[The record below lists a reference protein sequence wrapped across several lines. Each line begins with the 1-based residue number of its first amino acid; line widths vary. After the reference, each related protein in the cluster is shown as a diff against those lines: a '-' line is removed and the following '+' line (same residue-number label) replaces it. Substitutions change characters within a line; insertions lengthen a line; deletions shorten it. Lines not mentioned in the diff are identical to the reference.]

1 MGLALSIRS
10 FLSSSILLTFVYVL
24 PVHAQV
30 AERLDVVVKDVK
42 GDVEIMPPNT
52 LQWIPAK
59 AGRTFSQGAQIRTGP
74 FSSASLVFADS
85 SAALVDS
92 FTFMAIEKF
101 FKSGDVVTT
110 RINLIV
116 GSLVGTLNDGTPFE
130 NDYKIVTPS
139 RTASLSGSEI
149 KKVVAGA
156 MYRDTVRTGYR
167 KNGNANGERTGY
179 RKGEKAG
186 SIAQEKQ
193 RQRESSAP

>member
-1 MGLALSIRS
+1 MSIRS

-85 SAALVDS
+85 SVALADS
-92 FTFMAIEKF
+92 FTYMTIEKF
-101 FKSGDVVTT
+101 FKSGNVVTT

-116 GSLVGTLNDGTPFE
+116 GSLVSTLNDGTPFE

-156 MYRDTVRTGYR
+156 MYQDTVMTGYR
-167 KNGNANGERTGY
+167 KNGNANGEKTGH

-186 SIAQEKQ
+186 SIAREKQ

>member
-1 MGLALSIRS
+1 MSIRS
-10 FLSSSILLTFVYVL
+10 FLISSILLTFVYAL
-24 PVHAQV
+24 PVYAQP
-30 AERLDVVVKDVK
+30 AEMLDVVVKDVK

-52 LQWIPAK
+52 FQWVPAK
-59 AGRTFSQGAQIRTGP
+59 VGSTFSQGAQIRTGP
-74 FSSASLVFADS
+74 FSSASFVFANS
-85 SAALVDS
+85 SVALVDS

-130 NDYKIVTPS
+130 NDYQIVTPS
-139 RTASLSGSEI
+139 RTASLSSIEI

-167 KNGNANGERTGY
+167 KQESTPGAEAVY
-179 RKGEKAG
+179 AQKGKAG
-186 SIAQEKQ
+186 SIAREKA
-193 RQRESSAP
+193 RQRESS